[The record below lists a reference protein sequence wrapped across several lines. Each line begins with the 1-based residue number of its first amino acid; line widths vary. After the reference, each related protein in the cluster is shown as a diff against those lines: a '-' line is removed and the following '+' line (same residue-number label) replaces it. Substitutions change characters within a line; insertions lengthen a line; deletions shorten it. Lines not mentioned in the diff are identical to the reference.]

1 MAASNDTGEKFHGD
15 CVMRKRILVVDD
27 NRDATEII
35 KTILI
40 ANGYTVCVSHSGN
53 DALAQVD
60 AQKPDLIVLD
70 IMMPQMSGMEVLEH
84 LKKGSET
91 SRIPVIMC
99 TAKVQDSDLLDG
111 YRSGAD
117 YYLTKPFT
125 AQQLIY
131 GVGLLLGDEEE
142 VHS

>member
-1 MAASNDTGEKFHGD
+1 MT
-15 CVMRKRILVVDD
+15 KRILVVDD

-35 KTILI
+35 KTILV

-60 AQKPDLIVLD
+60 AQAPDLVILD
-70 IMMPQMSGMEVLEH
+70 IMMPQMSGMEVLER
-84 LKKGSET
+84 LKERAET
-91 SRIPVIMC
+91 SHIPVIMC

-125 AQQLIY
+125 AQQLLY
-131 GVGLLLGDEEE
+131 GVGLLLGDQEPA
-142 VHS
+142 HS